1 MLKEKIIENKEKYF
15 YLNVALPLP
24 LENLYTYKIKK
35 SDFWSKDINLTIGC
49 RVIVSFR
56 NRNLTGFVISTDERT
71 TLKKVIEIDEIIDFT
86 PILNKEILLFLKWIA
101 DYYISSLGNVI
112 KLSLPNG
119 MLKKSDKIISLSEDI
134 VNKLELEKKR
144 SNNKEIDIV
153 SQEIIKVIYKI
164 SSKSIKLNKLYNLLV
179 KEPTTKSMI
188 DYRLKK
194 LETSSFIKIELYN
207 EDFKIK
213 PLKRNYIKNLIDVKK
228 LKHLIQVSKES
239 KLIALIKFLENESEA
254 ILLSELKSKH
264 NFSDH
269 IIKKAIENNYCE
281 KLILEKE
288 RIPSYLLDEYYED
301 DNKNSKKEFTLT
313 DEQNNSIKTVLKS
326 SENDEFNT
334 FLLHGVTGSGKTAVY
349 IEVLKKI
356 RKKNQTAI
364 VLVPEI
370 ALTPQTVKNFRDV
383 FGNEIAVL
391 HSRLSNGERFD
402 SWRKIQEG
410 KYPIVIGPRSALF
423 APLKNIGAIIVD
435 EEHEATYKQMDSSPR
450 YNARNAAIVRGKLNS
465 AVVILGSAT
474 PSLDSYYNA
483 VKGKFKLL
491 KLQKRVPGANI
502 PKSELVPFSKTW
514 NKDILEQKVLDCFMD
529 EIYNKHNKV
538 IIFQNRRGYS
548 SFLQCKKCKETI
560 QCPNCS
566 VTLTYHSAKKALLCH
581 HCGHFERAVDV
592 CKSCGD
598 DNLVYRGIGTEQ
610 IEEEMQKL
618 FSDKKIVRMDQ
629 DTTGKKDSHH
639 KLLNEFE
646 QKDSAI
652 LVGTQMI
659 AKGLDIHDV
668 TVVCVVNV
676 DFELSFPDFRSDEK
690 VFQLIT
696 QVSGRAGRG
705 VKEGKVFIQSSFEDN
720 AVLNFALKHD
730 YVGFY
735 DYEIKNREAIG
746 YPPFYKMAKISFSSP
761 IYDDILKIANLFY
774 DKVIYKTSS
783 NSSFF
788 IYRPIDNMIAKINKV
803 FKINVLLKSS
813 AKKDAN
819 GSYLKDIIKKSLKDI
834 EGNTR
839 SNRYL
844 RISIDIDP
852 LSMN

>member
-1 MLKEKIIENKEKYF
+1 MIMVKNKISENIDSEKYF
-15 YLNVALPLP
+15 FVSVALPLP
-24 LENLYTYKIKK
+24 LDNLYTYKIERET
-35 SDFWSKDINLTIGC
+35 FWSKDIDLIIGC
-49 RVIVSFR
+49 RVTVSFR
-56 NRNLTGFVISTDERT
+56 NRKLTGFVISTEEKTD
-71 TLKKVIEIDEIIDFT
+71 LKKVLEIDEIVDFT
-86 PILNKEILLFLKWIA
+86 PIINKEMLQFLKWIA

-119 MLKKSDKIISLSEDI
+119 MLKKSDKIISLPENI
-134 VNKLELEKKR
+134 IQLLK
-144 SNNKEIDIV
+144 NNKEIDQL
-153 SQEIIKVIYKI
+153 SQEIIKTIHKT
-164 SSKSIKLNKLYNLLV
+164 SEKTIKLSKLYNFVL
-179 KEPTTKSMI
+179 KNSYTKSMI
-188 DYRLKK
+188 DYRLQK
-194 LETSSFIKIELYN
+194 LEQNMLINIELYS
-207 EDFKIK
+207 EDFRIK
-213 PLKRNYIKNLIDVKK
+213 PLKRNYIRNLIDVKK

-239 KLIALIKFLENESEA
+239 KLISLIKFLEERNEA

-269 IIKKAIENNYCE
+269 IIKKAIENSYCE
-281 KLILEKE
+281 KIFLEKE
-288 RIPSYLLDEYYED
+288 RIPSYLHDEYYD
-301 DNKNSKKEFTLT
+301 DASDEKKEFTLT
-313 DEQNNSIKTVLKS
+313 REQNKAIETVVDYTKKS
-326 SENDEFNT
+326 EFKT

-349 IEVLKKI
+349 IEILKKV
-356 RKKNQTAI
+356 RENNKTAI

-370 ALTPQTVKNFRDV
+370 ALTPQTVKNFRDI

-391 HSRLSNGERFD
+391 HSRLSDGERFD
-402 SWRKIQEG
+402 SWRKIKEG

-423 APLKNIGAIIVD
+423 APLENIGAIIVD

-450 YNARNAAIVRGKLNS
+450 YNARNSAIVRGMLNN
-465 AVVILGSAT
+465 AVVVLGSAT

-483 VKGKFKLL
+483 TIGKFQLL
-491 KLQKRVPGANI
+491 ELRTRVPGANI
-502 PKSELVPFSKTW
+502 PKSELVKFSKTW
-514 NKDILEQKVLDCFMD
+514 NRDLLEQKVIDTFMD
-529 EIYNKHNKV
+529 EIYNKNNKV

-566 VTLTYHSAKKALLCH
+566 VTLTYHSSKKALLCH
-581 HCGHFERAVDV
+581 HCGHYEKAVDV
-592 CKSCGD
+592 CKACGD

-618 FSDKKIVRMDQ
+618 FADKKIIRMDQ
-629 DTTGKKDSHH
+629 DTTGKKDSHN
-639 KLLNEFE
+639 KLLKEFE
-646 QKDSAI
+646 EKDSAI

-730 YVGFY
+730 YNGFY

-746 YPPFYKMAKISFSSP
+746 YPPFYKMAKVSFSSP

-774 DKVIYKTSS
+774 DQVTEKTSA
-783 NSSFF
+783 NTSFF

-803 FKINVLLKSS
+803 FRINVLLKSS

-819 GSYLKDIIKKSLKDI
+819 GNYLKQIIKESLKKI
-834 EGNTR
+834 EGSTR
-839 SNRYL
+839 SNRFL
-844 RISIDIDP
+844 KINIDIDP

>member
-1 MLKEKIIENKEKYF
+1 MKSLIFHAIINDEMLQ
-15 YLNVALPLP
+15 
-24 LENLYTYKIKK
+24 
-35 SDFWSKDINLTIGC
+35 
-49 RVIVSFR
+49 
-56 NRNLTGFVISTDERT
+56 
-71 TLKKVIEIDEIIDFT
+71 
-86 PILNKEILLFLKWIA
+86 FLKWIA
-101 DYYISSLGNVI
+101 EYYISSLGNVI

-119 MLKKSDKIISLSEDI
+119 MLKKSDRIISLDKNI
-134 VNKLELEKKR
+134 VNKLKLNKK
-144 SNNKEIDIV
+144 NNSDKEIDLL
-153 SQEIIKVIYKI
+153 SQEIVKKIHKTESKSVKLSRLYKFL
-164 SSKSIKLNKLYNLLV
+164 SSKENI
-179 KEPTTKSMI
+179 TKSMI
-188 DYRLKK
+188 DYRLNRLEKK
-194 LETSSFIKIELYN
+194 SFLKIELFN

-213 PLKRNYIKNLIDVKK
+213 PLKRNYIKNIIDVKRLK
-228 LKHLIQVSKES
+228 LQVSPSKEK
-239 KLIALIKFLENESEA
+239 KLISLIDFLDNQNEA

-269 IIKKAIENNYCE
+269 IIKKAIENRYCE
-281 KLILEKE
+281 KLVLEKE
-288 RIPSYLLDEYYED
+288 RIPSYLQDDYYEND
-301 DNKNSKKEFTLT
+301 DILANGKKEFTLT
-313 DEQNNSIKTVLKS
+313 REQNLAIDTISTSVMEEEYK
-326 SENDEFNT
+326 T

-349 IEVLKKI
+349 IEILKQI
-356 RKKNQTAI
+356 REKNKTAI

-391 HSRLSNGERFD
+391 HSRLSDGERFD
-402 SWRKIQEG
+402 SWRKIREG

-423 APLKNIGAIIVD
+423 APLVNIGAIIVD

-450 YNARNAAIVRGKLNS
+450 YNARNSAIVRGKLNN

-483 VKGKFKLL
+483 VNGKFKLL
-491 KLQKRVPGANI
+491 ELRKRVPGANI

-514 NKDILEQKVLDCFMD
+514 NKDVLEQKVLDSFMD
-529 EIYNKHNKV
+529 EIYNKNNKV

-566 VTLTYHSAKKALLCH
+566 VTLTYHSSKRALLCH
-581 HCGHFERAVDV
+581 HCGHFEKAVDT

-610 IEEEMQKL
+610 IEEQMQKL
-618 FSDKKIVRMDQ
+618 FPDKKIIRMDQ
-629 DTTGKKDSHH
+629 DTTRKKDSHN
-639 KLLNEFE
+639 KLLREFE
-646 QKDSAI
+646 KKDSSI

-720 AVLNFALKHD
+720 PVLNFALKHD
-730 YVGFY
+730 FNGFY
-735 DYEIKNREAIG
+735 DYEIKNRELIG
-746 YPPFYKMAKISFSSP
+746 YPPFYKMAKVSFSSP
-761 IYDDILKIANLFY
+761 IYDDILKIANQFY
-774 DKVIYKTSS
+774 DKVIAKTNS

-788 IYRPIDNMIAKINKV
+788 IYRPIDNMIAK
-803 FKINVLLKSS
+803 
-813 AKKDAN
+813 
-819 GSYLKDIIKKSLKDI
+819 
-834 EGNTR
+834 
-839 SNRYL
+839 
-844 RISIDIDP
+844 
-852 LSMN
+852 